1 MEDGF
6 SRQVIADR
14 AASLFKELCSLQAK
28 VREDS
33 IHDTRV
39 ASRRMRT
46 ALEAFQDLFPA
57 RRWKALYDRVKQIT
71 RLLGKTREATVDLS
85 LLQELAAGDMAENL
99 CREYLQERFDRKLRK
114 GLRRVKKKLRLID
127 AEALQAQ
134 MVSLVGEL
142 PATIESGGSATRR
155 PSARSRLPRR
165 DFLQP
170 DLFDLST
177 PPWERAFRVLGEL
190 ASRILSFQAGDD
202 FGRATDLQLH
212 ELRIAAKKLR
222 YAMEIF
228 DPIWPAGLKKEIR
241 LARALQDAGGHYH
254 DWCVLRDRIQK
265 EIGRLTQQETQ
276 HLAFQMGRLLEQ
288 FEGRRVALR
297 KKFLPALS
305 RLQKSLHALLQ
316 QAPQPVAPRVRT
328 KRSPQPALPDQT

>member
-39 ASRRMRT
+39 ASRRMQT

-142 PATIESGGSATRR
+142 PATIESGGSTTRR

-228 DPIWPAGLKKEIR
+228 ADCFPPPFRGKLYPAVEAMQEILGDANDSHVASERLKEIVDLLAYLPMRAAKRFRTGLKALQQFHDHR
-241 LARALQDAGGHYH
+241 LEHQRALFDAWREH
-254 DWCVLRDRIQK
+254 WQRLDRAA
-265 EIGRLTQQETQ
+265 
-276 HLAFQMGRLLEQ
+276 AF
-288 FEGRRVALR
+288 AI
-297 KKFLPALS
+297 S
-305 RLQKSLHALLQ
+305 
-316 QAPQPVAPRVRT
+316 
-328 KRSPQPALPDQT
+328 

>member
-46 ALEAFQDLFPA
+46 ALEAFKDLFPA

-85 LLQELAAGDMAENL
+85 LLQEL
-99 CREYLQERFDRKLRK
+99 FHRKLRK

-142 PATIESGGSATRR
+142 PATIESGGSTTRR

-170 DLFDLST
+170 DLFALST

-316 QAPQPVAPRVRT
+316 QAP
-328 KRSPQPALPDQT
+328 